1 MQSNARPTHLSFS
14 RPVSQLVRIKIRI
27 TGAII
32 EVKL

>member
-14 RPVSQLVRIKIRI
+14 RPVSQLVRITR
-27 TGAII
+27 AIS